1 MVPQF
6 LKGEE
11 ETLVRVTPFPIKGV
25 RFPHEGAPFPAWVHR
40 FLTEGASIPKR
51 VARFPAGGG
60 RFLTDGASIPKRVVG
75 FGLRLRAHRHASAF
89 QSAERT
95 SA

>member
-51 VARFPAGGG
+51 VGRAG
-60 RFLTDGASIPKRVVG
+60 
-75 FGLRLRAHRHASAF
+75 
-89 QSAERT
+89 ERT
-95 SA
+95 LRSCQGLLQSDSPLVREAD